1 MWQCPLC
8 KTTIS
13 LKDSPIKCI
22 NNHSFDKAKSGYVNL
37 LPVQFK
43 KSKMPGD
50 DKAMVKAR
58 REFHQLNAY
67 KPLKDKLVQLIVQM
81 LNKPSDDHEYR
92 MYDAGCGEGSYLDAV
107 LRGITQSGFRC
118 VGAGSDISKIAVEL
132 ASKAYKPYQFVVASS
147 FDLPL
152 ADSTQDI
159 MLQVFAPGSNS
170 EYLRVLRDNG
180 ILVTVDP
187 AQDHLF
193 EIKAGVYD
201 NPKKHE
207 IDHNNRK
214 GFKREH
220 SERLSFTIDLPSLE
234 QRLALIKMTPF
245 YWKLPEGKINDI
257 VSSLYCVSADFHVQI
272 WRKI

>member
-81 LNKPSDDHEYR
+81 LNKPSDDDEYR
-92 MYDAGCGEGSYLDAV
+92 IYDAGCGEGSYLDAV
-107 LRGITQSGFRC
+107 LKGITQSGFRC
-118 VGAGSDISKIAVEL
+118 VGAGSDISKIAVEF

>member
-8 KTTIS
+8 KTTIT

-58 REFHQLNAY
+58 REFHQLDAY

-81 LNKPSDDHEYR
+81 LNKPSDDDEYR

-107 LRGITQSGFRC
+107 LKGITQSGFKC

-193 EIKAGVYD
+193 EIKAGVYED
-201 NPKKHE
+201 PKKHE

-220 SERLSFTIDLPSLE
+220 SESLSFTIDLPSIE

-257 VSSLYCVSADFHVQI
+257 VSSLYCVSADFYVQI

>member
-81 LNKPSDDHEYR
+81 LNKPSDDDEYR

-107 LRGITQSGFRC
+107 LKGITQSGFRC
-118 VGAGSDISKIAVEL
+118 VGAGSDISKIAVEP

-214 GFKREH
+214 GLKREH

>member
-81 LNKPSDDHEYR
+81 LNKPSDDDEYR

-107 LRGITQSGFRC
+107 LKGITQSGFRC